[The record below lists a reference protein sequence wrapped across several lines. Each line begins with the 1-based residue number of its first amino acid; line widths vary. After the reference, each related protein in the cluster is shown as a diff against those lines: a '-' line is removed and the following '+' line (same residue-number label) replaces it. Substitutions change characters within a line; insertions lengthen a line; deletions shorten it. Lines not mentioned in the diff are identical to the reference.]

1 MDHAVS
7 LTELVRRMQRGDRQA
22 SNSLFA
28 AAAQR
33 LRAISQSL
41 LSREPASA
49 GFDPS
54 DLIQEVYGQK
64 LVALNPRTKINN
76 REHFFSLVAHGMK
89 QILTDRARSKN
100 ALKRQVPVGGHRAAK
115 SHPLHHDLVS
125 ALQKLEK
132 LDPLAHQIVRL
143 KNDHGFTW
151 EEVQSATGLPPKRAR
166 AEYNHAIHWLR
177 DQLN

>member
-1 MDHAVS
+1 MDQSVS
-7 LTELVRRMQRGDRQA
+7 LTELVRRMQHGDRQA

-33 LRAISQSL
+33 LRSISQSL
-41 LSREPASA
+41 LSREPATA
-49 GFDPS
+49 GFDAS
-54 DLIQEVYGQK
+54 DLVQEVYGQK
-64 LVALNPRTKINN
+64 LIALKSRTAINN
-76 REHFFSLVAHGMK
+76 REHFFSLVANGMR
-89 QILTDRARSKN
+89 QVLTDRARSKN
-100 ALKRQVPVGGHRAAK
+100 ALKRQAPFGQHRTTHHA
-115 SHPLHHDLVS
+115 PHHDLVS

-151 EEVQSATGLPPKRAR
+151 EEVHSAIRVPPKRAR

-177 DQLN
+177 DQLK